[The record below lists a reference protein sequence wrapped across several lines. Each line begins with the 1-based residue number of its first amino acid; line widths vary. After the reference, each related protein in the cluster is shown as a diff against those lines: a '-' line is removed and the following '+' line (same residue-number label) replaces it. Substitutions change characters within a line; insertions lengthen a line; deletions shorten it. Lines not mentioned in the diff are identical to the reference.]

1 MLRYNAIVFRQLYS
15 KVIKLKEIFD
25 AIVASCSLYQAATY
39 HFFSI
44 EILINKQTLAFFFYL
59 IHCYWSNT
67 VIVDLDI
74 VVRTLSQAY
83 KKVKVI
89 LNLNWQ
95 SIHTHVAVLQKY
107 NLISLFKF

>member
-44 EILINKQTLAFFFYL
+44 EILINKQTLAFFFLSHSLLLVQHSYCRFR
-59 IHCYWSNT
+59 HCGENT
-67 VIVDLDI
+67 K
-74 VVRTLSQAY
+74 S
-83 KKVKVI
+83 
-89 LNLNWQ
+89 
-95 SIHTHVAVLQKY
+95 
-107 NLISLFKF
+107 SL